1 MKSQI
6 SFLFAGA
13 LLSACF
19 EKPATLDNQ
28 EVLQATVEQVILP
41 DLDTLK
47 RTAQD
52 LHENSVL
59 FCAEPTLGRL
69 QPVVFSWKGGKSML
83 KKIEVLNFGPY
94 NFMDIDVSQRLDNWP
109 ERGEGIENVIAG
121 TNAIDATYLRTLD
134 RAEVGSGYPALGY
147 LLNSGASDEEQLAAF
162 QDPRRCAY
170 LVAQSEVNLEVI
182 LDFYDAWSP
191 EARDYASEIVQAGQ
205 GSSSFLSPEEAI
217 GSLLMSMNRLVQHM
231 ADIKLAQ
238 PLDMGTSE
246 VVEARFSGTSLRDL
260 GSNLDAISSLYRG
273 ASPSIS
279 DFIISQQEPE
289 LDAAIY
295 DGLQQVQNA
304 LDEVPEPLS
313 VSITTHPEKVATLI
327 VALENL
333 SDVFSNDAERFLN
346 LAAVGY

>member
-1 MKSQI
+1 MTSV
-6 SFLFAGA
+6 

-19 EKPATLDNQ
+19 EKPVTLDNQ
-28 EVLQATVEQVILP
+28 EVLQATVDQVILP

-52 LHENSVL
+52 LHDNSVS
-59 FCAEPTLGRL
+59 FCSDPSMSRL
-69 QPVVFSWKGGKSML
+69 QQVFFSWKGGKSML

-109 ERGEGIENVIAG
+109 ERGDGIEEVLSG
-121 TNAIDATYLRTLD
+121 SSEIDAPYLRSLD
-134 RAEVGSGYPALGY
+134 QSVVSSGYPALGY
-147 LLNSGASDEEQLAAF
+147 LLNSGATDEEQLTAL

-170 LVAQSEVNLEVI
+170 LMAQAEVNLEVI
-182 LDFYDAWSP
+182 LDFHDAWSP
-191 EARDYASEIVQAGQ
+191 EGRDYASEVSQAGQ

-238 PLDMGTSE
+238 PLDMGRSE
-246 VVEARFSGTSLRDL
+246 AVEARFSGTSLRDL
-260 GSNLDAISSLYRG
+260 RSNLDAITSIYRG

-279 DFIISQQEPE
+279 DFIVSQQEPA
-289 LDAAIY
+289 LDTAIY
-295 DGLQQVQNA
+295 DGLQQVQVA

-313 VSITTHPEKVATLI
+313 LSITTHPEKVAALI
-327 VALENL
+327 VSLESL
-333 SDVFSNDAERFLN
+333 SDVLSNDAERFLN